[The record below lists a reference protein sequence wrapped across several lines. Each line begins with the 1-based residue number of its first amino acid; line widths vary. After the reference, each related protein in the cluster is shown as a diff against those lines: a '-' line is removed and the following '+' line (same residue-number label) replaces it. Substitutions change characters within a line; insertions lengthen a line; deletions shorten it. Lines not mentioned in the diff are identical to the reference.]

1 MRLHSDIITTADIV
15 SALAECKRDGTVHPD
30 VQIDVNEV
38 KGSRKRKGAIE
49 IRFGAP
55 SGTPT
60 FWAQRTVD
68 YLAYVLGEATEDILK
83 VAKRSGRRFARNG
96 HAGSYMSGNTLR
108 MAATWHETGY
118 ILEKLFEKDPDAI
131 IGNYD
136 GVYDYQ
142 RQTGYDN
149 ISWLVWNDTEWAI
162 KSWNGRVME
171 WN

>member
-1 MRLHSDIITTADIV
+1 MRLHSDTITTADIV
-15 SALAECKRDGTVHPD
+15 TALAECKRDGTVHPD

-60 FWAQRTVD
+60 FYAQRTVD

-96 HAGSYMSGNTLR
+96 HAGSYMSGNALR
-108 MAATWHETGY
+108 IGATWHETGY
-118 ILEKLFEKDPDAI
+118 ILEKLFEKDYNAI

-136 GVYDYQ
+136 GIDSFEY
-142 RQTGYDN
+142 QTGYDN
-149 ISWLVWNDTEWAI
+149 IPPIVFWDKEWAL
-162 KSWNGRVME
+162 KEWNGRAME
-171 WN
+171 WC

>member
-1 MRLHSDIITTADIV
+1 MRLHSDTITTADIV

-83 VAKRSGRRFARNG
+83 IAKRSGRRFARNG

-118 ILEKLFEKDPDAI
+118 ILEKLFEEDPNAI

-142 RQTGYDN
+142 NQTGFDN

>member
-1 MRLHSDIITTADIV
+1 MRLHSDTITTADIV

-68 YLAYVLGEATEDILK
+68 YLAYVLGVATSDALK

-108 MAATWHETGY
+108 MGATWTEHGY
-118 ILEKLFEKDPDAI
+118 ILEKLFEKDPSAI

-136 GVYDYQ
+136 GVYDFQ
-142 RQTGYDN
+142 RQTGFDN
-149 ISWLVWNDTEWAI
+149 ISWLVWNDTEWAL
-162 KSWNGRVME
+162 KSWNGRVMG